1 MLSNKEKKK
10 IGMKEGKWYCAKCN
24 VEIKKSILDSY
35 EYIEGIPLHD
45 VECLRCPKCN
55 QISFTDRQ
63 ADKMEKRTE
72 KLKGQMFFFVRK
84 IGYSGKS
91 LTITIP
97 ESLAS
102 HLKVKKGQKVKIR
115 PLNKKGFMV
124 EVK

>member
-1 MLSNKEKKK
+1 
-10 IGMKEGKWYCAKCN
+10 MKEGKWYCVKCN
-24 VEIKKSILDSY
+24 VEVKKSILDTY
-35 EYIEGIPLHD
+35 EYEEGILLHD
-45 VECLRCPKCN
+45 VECYKCPKCGELF
-55 QISFTDRQ
+55 FTENQ

-72 KLKGQMFFFVRK
+72 KLKKQMFFFVRK

-102 HLKVKKGQKVKIR
+102 HLKVKRGQKVKIR